1 MEVKGYHQTLL
12 SCGVVDTAGRLDVA
26 CVIFWIIGH
35 APAHRRGLSLKHET
49 QWIIHRLTVAPP
61 QLELGG
67 GWG

>member
-35 APAHRRGLSLKHET
+35 APAHRRFSNLETVVKLVVILKLKAR
-49 QWIIHRLTVAPP
+49 IIP
-61 QLELGG
+61 QT
-67 GWG
+67 